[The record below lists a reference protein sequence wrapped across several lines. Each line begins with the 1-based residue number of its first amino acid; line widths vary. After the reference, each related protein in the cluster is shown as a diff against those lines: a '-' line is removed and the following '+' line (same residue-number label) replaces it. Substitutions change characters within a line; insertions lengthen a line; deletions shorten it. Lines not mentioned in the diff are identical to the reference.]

1 MFLKKRDIVAKYSH
15 SKKQTLGGL
24 FDARMVF
31 NSTSE

>member
-1 MFLKKRDIVAKYSH
+1 MFLKKRDIVAKY

-31 NSTSE
+31 SSTSE